1 MNKRTSRRSNMDK
14 KEIGYRLFAMVY
26 GICKIFPRKK
36 NRVFL
41 VMTHDAGPEGN
52 VGVIRNYLNASETDW
67 EFCPLRRKDTNFSG
81 PDKVTQLVRFFIR
94 KPYEL
99 ATSSYVFQDNVFLPM
114 AFIKFPKNVKVVQL
128 WHGTGTIK
136 KFGQDANEGRL
147 KQLEKMANSTITHL
161 IVNGE
166 KWKSLY
172 SHIFSV
178 KEEKTFVTGMPR
190 TDILF
195 QEEEQEK
202 KVERFYE
209 KYPELIGK
217 KLVLYAPTFRDN
229 ELGEQKL
236 HLELE
241 QMLKRLPKEVVIGL
255 RLHPFVADQFQY
267 RGEGGERVKDFS
279 HYDQLNTLLFASKA
293 LITDYSSI
301 IFEYVALGKPMY
313 FYAYDLEKFSDEG
326 RGFYEDYSS
335 YVPGQVSKTT
345 DELIAQMIEEQTC
358 EEVKE
363 QWEEKRRKFQE
374 ENYAFEDGNSTWRLM
389 KLLKME

>member
-1 MNKRTSRRSNMDK
+1 M
-14 KEIGYRLFAMVY
+14 
-26 GICKIFPRKK
+26 
-36 NRVFL
+36 
-41 VMTHDAGPEGN
+41 
-52 VGVIRNYLNASETDW
+52 
-67 EFCPLRRKDTNFSG
+67 
-81 PDKVTQLVRFFIR
+81 
-94 KPYEL
+94 
-99 ATSSYVFQDNVFLPM
+99 
-114 AFIKFPKNVKVVQL
+114 
-128 WHGTGTIK
+128 
-136 KFGQDANEGRL
+136 
-147 KQLEKMANSTITHL
+147 
-161 IVNGE
+161 
-166 KWKSLY
+166 
-172 SHIFSV
+172 
-178 KEEKTFVTGMPR
+178 
-190 TDILF
+190 
-195 QEEEQEK
+195 
-202 KVERFYE
+202 
-209 KYPELIGK
+209 
-217 KLVLYAPTFRDN
+217 LYAPTFRDN

-301 IFEYVALGKPMY
+301 IFEYVALRKPMY